1 MRRTNKLAVA
11 ASAGFA
17 GGLALG
23 LIVWSQQTKR
33 SRRDLFSP
41 RPWRRMAA
49 LGYLRGRPSAHHVRL
64 LRDYIAWERH
74 PGLRRRG
81 QRILRRME
89 HSLER

>member
-1 MRRTNKLAVA
+1 MHRKSKLAVA

-17 GGLALG
+17 GGVALG
-23 LIVWSQQTKR
+23 LIVWSQQTQR
-33 SRRDLFSP
+33 SRRDLFSA

-49 LGYLRGRPSAHHVRL
+49 LGYLRGQRSASNVRL
-64 LRDYIAWERH
+64 LRDYVEWERH

-89 HSLER
+89 LSLEQ